1 MMDLLSDNQ
10 NWDISPLW
18 GHPVIASACLATLQE
33 ITETDL
39 MDRTLDKKNCL
50 NHFWYTL

>member
-1 MMDLLSDNQ
+1 MMDLLSDNPKLGH
-10 NWDISPLW
+10 ITTL

-39 MDRTLDKKNCL
+39 MDRTFRKKNCL